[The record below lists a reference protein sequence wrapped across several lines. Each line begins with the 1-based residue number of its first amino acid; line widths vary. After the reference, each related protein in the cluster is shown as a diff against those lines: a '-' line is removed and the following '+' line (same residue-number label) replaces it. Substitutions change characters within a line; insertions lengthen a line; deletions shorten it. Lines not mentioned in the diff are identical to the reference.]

1 MAPTILDELKIE
13 NREKILE
20 FLIFY
25 SRFEYALKRTRNVKT
40 KNGDAEANFEKFV
53 AKNADKFNPKR
64 TKVIEEGVNYLLEF
78 PAKKH
83 ILENYQLKFV
93 ENPATQHGP
102 IALRVFQCIRITR
115 NNLFHGGKFPHNP
128 APEISRDEKLI
139 QYCIIALKKFLNF
152 DGQVSSFF
160 WEIE

>member
-64 TKVIEEGVNYLLEF
+64 TKVIEEAVNYLLEF
-78 PAKKH
+78 PAKKQ
-83 ILENYQLKFV
+83 IVEDYQLKFV
-93 ENPATQHGP
+93 ENPATSMVQLLY
-102 IALRVFQCIRITR
+102 A
-115 NNLFHGGKFPHNP
+115 
-128 APEISRDEKLI
+128 
-139 QYCIIALKKFLNF
+139 
-152 DGQVSSFF
+152 FF
-160 WEIE
+160 NV